1 MLTRR
6 LLRNGAFLVF
16 FGVLFAQAAVIA
28 NACLRQLSVPA
39 AASAQASAHCEAQ
52 QKVSLNLCL
61 YQCADQSDRYTPQPV
76 IPAATLPVLSIT
88 QTAFVI
94 DVSLRP
100 RVATAATHDPPIPI
114 RFCSFLI

>member
-1 MLTRR
+1 MLC
-6 LLRNGAFLVF
+6 AM
-16 FGVLFAQAAVIA
+16 LFAQAAVA
-28 NACLRQLSVPA
+28 ASACLRPLSAPSTA
-39 AASAQASAHCEAQ
+39 GTQQSAHCEAQ
-52 QKVSLNLCL
+52 QEAGLNLCL
-61 YQCADQSDRYTPQPV
+61 YHCADQSDRYTPQPV

-88 QTAFVI
+88 QTAFVP